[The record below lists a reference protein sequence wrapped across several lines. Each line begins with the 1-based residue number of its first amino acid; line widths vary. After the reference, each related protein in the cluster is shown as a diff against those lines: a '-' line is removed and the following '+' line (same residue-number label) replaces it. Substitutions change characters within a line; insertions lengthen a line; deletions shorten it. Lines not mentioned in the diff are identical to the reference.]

1 MVSEANSAEPKK
13 DDNSLDENKATE
25 KDPKS
30 NQSAKLNEREER
42 KKALE
47 EKKKRIL
54 AERKAKIEALKRKRD
69 SIRNNRK

>member
-1 MVSEANSAEPKK
+1 MNKQSQSDNNREDISEANSAEPKK

-47 EKKKRIL
+47 EKK
-54 AERKAKIEALKRKRD
+54 
-69 SIRNNRK
+69 NVF